1 MPIQPSPISAV
12 PSFLS
17 RPAMPVGLGGDSS
30 QGAPPQGSG
39 LPGGPENREPDIVE
53 KLVMIMMAN
62 PKFFVP
68 WMAGLGFQ
76 RLLEKSGKFVEKPH
90 RSNEE
95 LAQGGANVGN
105 PGQTGMPDQAE
116 MMRQLRPPAMGGMV
130 GF

>member
-1 MPIQPSPISAV
+1 M
-12 PSFLS
+12 
-17 RPAMPVGLGGDSS
+17 
-30 QGAPPQGSG
+30 
-39 LPGGPENREPDIVE
+39 
-53 KLVMIMMAN
+53 
-62 PKFFVP
+62 P

-95 LAQGGANVGN
+95 LAQGGMNVGN